1 MTKKKTRYSVKT
13 VCLLAMCGVALFANA
28 QEDKKKEQ
36 DLNRQ
41 MTLER
46 EYDPSV
52 QDASKVNTLPQ
63 VKEPEVR
70 KIPIDYSDYTLA
82 MDPAQQISVLPSG
95 NIMTQMDYNKR
106 RGYLRLGAGTYMN
119 LNGDFGYHALSTA
132 TDQLSIAFSHRSAN
146 GNV

>member
-1 MTKKKTRYSVKT
+1 MKKTRYSVRI
-13 VCLLAMCGVALFANA
+13 VCLLAAVGVSLFANA

-41 MTLER
+41 LTLER

-52 QDASKVNTLPQ
+52 QDANKVSTLPV

-82 MDPAQQISVLPSG
+82 MEPEQESSVLPSG
-95 NIMTQMDYNKR
+95 NIMTQMD
-106 RGYLRLGAGTYMN
+106 
-119 LNGDFGYHALSTA
+119 
-132 TDQLSIAFSHRSAN
+132 
-146 GNV
+146 